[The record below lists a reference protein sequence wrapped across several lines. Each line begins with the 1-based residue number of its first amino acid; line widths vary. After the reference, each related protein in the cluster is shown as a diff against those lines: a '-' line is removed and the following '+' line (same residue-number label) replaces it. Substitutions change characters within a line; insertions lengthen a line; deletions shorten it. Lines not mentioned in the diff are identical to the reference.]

1 MRDLKKILKN
11 YNEHVD
17 ARIIPF
23 YHKKY
28 IDFLNRL
35 SQVTQGFENLK
46 YMLLMNVAWI
56 LGILLHRVTS
66 NFYVQIDI
74 SVSEDMILI

>member
-23 YHKKY
+23 YHKKS

-35 SQVTQGFENLK
+35 SQVTQGFEKLK
-46 YMLLMNVAWI
+46 FMLQTNVAWI
-56 LGILLHRVTS
+56 LGILPHRITS

-74 SVSEDMILI
+74 SMSEDMVLI